1 MDILFLFSFFL
12 YKTKNTT
19 GEEIYKYLK
28 TVGDDKK
35 EALMGLGSKYVGDL
49 LGKVKNSNY
58 GKEFLLILQQ
68 CYPKVLELGGN
79 SSSSDSYYDRASAG
93 ASDIYNS
100 MSATDLDSAGCK
112 KKLFNS
118 IHGEKI
124 ADYSRYYFKN

>member
-1 MDILFLFSFFL
+1 
-12 YKTKNTT
+12 
-19 GEEIYKYLK
+19 
-28 TVGDDKK
+28 
-35 EALMGLGSKYVGDL
+35 MGLGSKYVGDL

-124 ADYSRYYFKN
+124 ADYSQYYFKN